1 MQSLSFSKL
10 LLPSAHFPLLLIP
23 FNLFAG
29 SLGNPQLVAVYRP
42 LTFWDF
48 LRKFEF
54 QFMHALG
61 FSGTTQPTTRARA
74 GAGA

>member
-1 MQSLSFSKL
+1 MT
-10 LLPSAHFPLLLIP
+10 PLP

-29 SLGNPQLVAVYRP
+29 SLGNPQLEAVYRP

-48 LRKFEF
+48 VRKFEF

-61 FSGTTQPTTRARA
+61 FSGTAQPTTRT
-74 GAGA
+74 GA

>member
-1 MQSLSFSKL
+1 MCTVSQFFEADS
-10 LLPSAHFPLLLIP
+10 PLTCIP

-29 SLGNPQLVAVYRP
+29 SLGNPQLVAVYGP

-48 LRKFEF
+48 VRKFEF

-61 FSGTTQPTTRARA
+61 FSGTAQPTTRT
-74 GAGA
+74 GAGAK